1 MDILRAFK
9 ILDEE
14 HPINI
19 QGTIDDPLFQ
29 ATQIGNLLGIS
40 KIRETIK
47 QFDDDEKVVRM
58 TDTLGGPQKT
68 TFLTEMGL
76 YRLLGMSRKPIAKTF
91 QKWVCNIVRELRIK
105 GKYELQNRIE
115 EEVELRKRMIENE
128 HHKTL
133 MSSYDKKDVLY
144 FTKIKKID
152 DKTII
157 KLGWTDDVTERGRT
171 LAVQFGDCKFLDIFE
186 CRNNSKFELFLKR
199 HPLIVSLRYDD
210 KIIEDVKSTE
220 TILVTEKEYK
230 DIIKV
235 VKRNIDFYQGFS
247 PEQYCEIKKIE
258 LELEKVKFEREKIQL
273 QMLSIRYKNVEKYE
287 DDKEDNENNED
298 NEENEYESDDD
309 FEYEESVESYLGVG
323 DNIPRKNTRNRKIQ
337 QYDKDTFDLIK
348 TYDGVM
354 DVVRSNPSMS
364 EFGIRSSAKANTEY
378 QGYRWYFIARDADDI
393 KYEIPPTVEI
403 NSSIPQFVAMLNKD
417 KTQII
422 NVFASQKLAADDIGM
437 KRKQTINDSIH
448 AGIIVKNQYYFVFF
462 NDCSEDIRNEY
473 LSRKELPNVILS
485 KGTKVLQIDIKTR
498 KTIKVF
504 NSVAAVKKEFC
515 VSRESI
521 KRACATGE
529 THKGFFWQYAD
540 AKIHA

>member
-14 HPINI
+14 HTINI
-19 QGTIDDPLFQ
+19 QGTIDEPLFQ
-29 ATQIGNLLGIS
+29 ANQIAKLLNI
-40 KIRETIK
+40 KYIRDSIRH
-47 QFDDDEKVVRM
+47 FDDDEKVVVLNH
-58 TDTLGGPQKT
+58 TLGGFQKT
-68 TFLTEMGL
+68 TFLTEIGL
-76 YRLLGMSRKPIAKTF
+76 YRLLGVSKNPIAKTF
-91 QKWVCNIVRELRIK
+91 QKWVCNVVRELRIK
-105 GKYELQNRIE
+105 GKYELETRIE
-115 EEVELRKRMIENE
+115 EEVELRKLKVEEE

-133 MSSYDKKDVLY
+133 MASYHKKDVLY
-144 FTKIKKID
+144 FTKIKKIE
-152 DKTII
+152 DKTIV

-186 CRNNSKFELFLKR
+186 CNNNSKFELFLKR

-230 DIIKV
+230 EVIKV
-235 VKRNIDFYQGFS
+235 VKRNIKFYQGFS
-247 PEQYCEIKKIE
+247 PEQYCEMKRLE
-258 LELEKVKFEREKIQL
+258 LELEKVKLEREKIQL
-273 QMLSIRYKNVEKYE
+273 EMLSIRYKAKEVKEIEEIENVKL
-287 DDKEDNENNED
+287 ENQEI
-298 NEENEYESDDD
+298 EESDDE
-309 FEYEESVESYLGVG
+309 FEYESYLGVG
-323 DNIPRKNTRNRKIQ
+323 DNVPRKNTRNRKIQ
-337 QYDKDTFDLIK
+337 QYDPDTFDLIK
-348 TYDGVM
+348 TYDGIM
-354 DVVRSNPSMS
+354 DVVRTNPSMS
-364 EFGIRSSAKANTEY
+364 EFGIRSSANANTKY
-378 QGYRWYFIARDADDI
+378 QGYRWYFIARDAEDI

-448 AGIIVKNQYYFVFF
+448 TGIIVKNQYYFAFF
-462 NDCSEDIRNEY
+462 NHCSEDLRNEY
-473 LSRKELPNVILS
+473 LSRKELPKVVLS

-504 NSVAAVKKEFC
+504 DSIAAVKKEFC

-521 KRACATGE
+521 KNACATGE
-529 THKGFFWQYAD
+529 THKGFFWQYAEVET
-540 AKIHA
+540 HS